1 MDRNTSMWGLIAF
14 LYILAKRSR
23 TASGLNRDESDGI
36 DPDGQKTFKSNSY
49 KISFKYPATWIKNTA
64 YKERYEGDSGYFEL
78 GEIEAPGKNL
88 DEVVRQ
94 EIKSPFK
101 PYGTNPTV
109 TDVTLDGEPA
119 KLIIPSGD
127 QATCFDKETAL
138 IVKNKA
144 PIMVD
149 GEPYDYL
156 MIWADQNHVDEM
168 IASFKFIK

>member
-1 MDRNTSMWGLIAF
+1 MDRNMSMWGLIAF

-23 TASGLNRDESDGI
+23 TEGFNRDESDGV
-36 DPDGQKTFKSNSY
+36 DSEGQKTFRSDYY
-49 KISFKYPATWIKNTA
+49 KVSFKYPATWVKNPA

-78 GEIEAPGKNL
+78 GEIEAFGKSI

-101 PYGTNPTV
+101 PYGMNPTV
-109 TDVTLDGEPA
+109 TEVVLDGEPA
-119 KLIIPSGD
+119 RLIVPSGD

-138 IVKNKA
+138 IVKNKT

-149 GEPYDYL
+149 GDPFEYL
-156 MIWADQNHVDEM
+156 IIWADQNHVDEI
-168 IASFKFIK
+168 IATFKFIK